1 MIFRLGNQSFHNA
14 LSLNYGAGDETRT
27 RDINLGKG
35 DEIICRV
42 AKSGNRRQTTSR
54 QPSISNSATS
64 DCEFINPHRL
74 FHGVWLP
81 QWLEERPEV
90 SEKAKKL
97 YAYLTYFAGGKGC
110 AWPSFGL
117 LAEKLHCSRRHV
129 MRLVQ
134 ELSRH
139 RLITVTN
146 VSNPEHGHCA
156 NYYRFLWH
164 PWMQNECDAS
174 FVLATSESEPLEA
187 LAESPDDCEAGEAP
201 SDIAVTSPLVTLQPP
216 APGDLSITS
225 PGDIAVAP
233 LVTPMSPKENNKKR
247 TNYRGKVPAIS
258 SSTAPSKTFSAAKPP
273 PKALS
278 DTTRIILERRIT
290 ELRIDIA
297 AASKQGN
304 HLKADRLHGE
314 LTAHQAALGF
324 TPDDPPPKPRAP
336 RKEES
341 PDSTAFSDW
350 PSPEEVRKTF
360 NELRRSLG
368 WPIKDENL

>member
-1 MIFRLGNQSFHNA
+1 MADPRPPDPTGSA
-14 LSLNYGAGDETRT
+14 RASEEA
-27 RDINLGKG
+27 
-35 DEIICRV
+35 
-42 AKSGNRRQTTSR
+42 SSSRRSR
-54 QPSISNSATS
+54 
-64 DCEFINPHRL
+64 FINPHRL

-110 AWPSFGL
+110 SWPSFGL

-134 ELSRH
+134 ELSSASAH
-139 RLITVTN
+139 
-146 VSNPEHGHCA
+146 
-156 NYYRFLWH
+156 YRNKRQQSRARSLRKLL
-164 PWMQNECDAS
+164 PLSLASLDAERARRELCS
-174 FVLATSESEPLEA
+174 GSARKRTSRGFGGIAGQLPAAAT
-187 LAESPDDCEAGEAP
+187 P
-201 SDIAVTSPLVTLQPP
+201 SDIRVTSPLVTSRSP
-216 APGDLSITS
+216 APGDMSVTS
-225 PGDIAVAP
+225 PGDIPVTP

-247 TNYRGKVPAIS
+247 TNYRGKVPVTS
-258 SSTAPSKTFSAAKPP
+258 SSTGSSKASFAASPP

-278 DTTRIILERRIT
+278 DTTKIILERRIA
-290 ELRIDIA
+290 ELRTEIV

-324 TPDDPPPKPRAP
+324 TPDDPPPKPKAP

-341 PDSTAFSDW
+341 RDSTASSDW

>member
-1 MIFRLGNQSFHNA
+1 MLPGSPDQIRAARADEEENATRRL
-14 LSLNYGAGDETRT
+14 R
-27 RDINLGKG
+27 
-35 DEIICRV
+35 
-42 AKSGNRRQTTSR
+42 
-54 QPSISNSATS
+54 
-64 DCEFINPHRL
+64 FINPHRL
-74 FHGVWLP
+74 FHGVWMP

-110 AWPSFGL
+110 SWPSFGL

-134 ELSRH
+134 ELSAH

-146 VSNPEHGHCA
+146 VSNPARGHCA

-164 PWMQNECDAS
+164 PWMQNERDGS
-174 FVLATSESEPLEA
+174 FVLEAPESEPLDA
-187 LAESPDDCEAGEAP
+187 SGESPGGPP
-201 SDIAVTSPLVTLQPP
+201 SDIRVTSPLVTSRSP
-216 APGDLSITS
+216 APGDMSATS
-225 PGDIAVAP
+225 PGDSHVTP

-247 TNYRGKVPAIS
+247 TNYRGKVPATS
-258 SSTAPSKTFSAAKPP
+258 SSTAPSKASSAASPP

-278 DTTRIILERRIT
+278 DTTKIILERRIA
-290 ELRIDIA
+290 ELRREIVT
-297 AASKQGN
+297 ASKQGN
-304 HLKADRLHGE
+304 HLKAEGLHDE

-324 TPDDPPPKPRAP
+324 TPDDPPPKPKPP
-336 RKEES
+336 RKEECCS
-341 PDSTAFSDW
+341 STAFSDW

-368 WPIKDENL
+368 WPIKR